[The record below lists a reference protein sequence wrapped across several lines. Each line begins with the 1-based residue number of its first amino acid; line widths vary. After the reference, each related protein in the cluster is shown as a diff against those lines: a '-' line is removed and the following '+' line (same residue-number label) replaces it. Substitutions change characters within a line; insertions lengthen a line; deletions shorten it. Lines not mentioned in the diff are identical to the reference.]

1 MTFLPPL
8 TAGRRFGI
16 LHAARGR
23 GMPRRRSV
31 AARAGADGRNP
42 KGLFNL
48 ASKLTRRS
56 IEILVLFQSKNDMK
70 VMMRPTGR
78 IIFSCN
84 LACLYQGYY
93 GVHQKIMRSLFM
105 HEELLSRRNPA
116 ARQKEEDARAEH
128 ERQRLCQIEMD
139 ERRCQA

>member
-1 MTFLPPL
+1 MSGAFKPQLAAPPL

-16 LHAARGR
+16 LRGVRGR
-23 GMPRRRSV
+23 GMPRRRFF

-56 IEILVLFQSKNDMK
+56 QEILVLFQNPNDME
-70 VMMRPTGR
+70 VMVRPTGR

-84 LACLYQGYY
+84 RIGLYQGY
-93 GVHQKIMRSLFM
+93 L
-105 HEELLSRRNPA
+105 
-116 ARQKEEDARAEH
+116 
-128 ERQRLCQIEMD
+128 
-139 ERRCQA
+139 